1 MIIQRIY
8 TLIHSLILV
17 CNEGV
22 IKCDLFLFSMMV
34 AIDNFYYQLLL
45 LNVKN
50 ISSYLGQFLFLES
63 CVPYISLHFVCLF
76 LGDW

>member
-1 MIIQRIY
+1 
-8 TLIHSLILV
+8 
-17 CNEGV
+17 
-22 IKCDLFLFSMMV
+22 MV

-76 LGDW
+76 LGDWWLCELVVAQCQKENG